1 MTSPHPRSPRF
12 LVASVALVAVSVV
25 GVCAIAQPV
34 SATAKPS
41 KAARTKTAVP
51 APFPKLKVLDL
62 ATAKTIDLATLN
74 ITAKPQLIWFWAPT

>member
-1 MTSPHPRSPRF
+1 MRSPHPRSLRHMI
-12 LVASVALVAVSVV
+12 AGIAIGAVSVV
-25 GVCAIAQPV
+25 GVGAIAQPV

-41 KAARTKTAVP
+41 KAARTKAAVP

-74 ITAKPQLIWFWAPT
+74 LSAKPQLIWFWAPT